1 MTIRNFA
8 QLAEAAMV
16 RGPKR
21 VAIVGAGQQQT
32 LRAVR
37 MACGMGLAQFI
48 LIDDPELVHTIAQE
62 EEVDL
67 TGMQIVDEEDMVE
80 ASYKAVAMIHAEE
93 ADLVMNGRAQPVEL
107 MKAALDRNLGLRIGK
122 VISDV
127 SIFEIPGFDR
137 LILVSDVAIVVSPN
151 LAQKVAIVQNA
162 IDTAIELGIEQPKV
176 AILAATEMV
185 NPEMPANMDAANL
198 SKMAERGQI
207 RGGLVDGPLA
217 LDNAISIKA
226 AEIKGIKGQVAGYAD
241 ILITPDVESG
251 NILAKAL
258 AYFAHSHTAAVV
270 VGAKCPIVMP
280 SRSDP
285 PVQKLMSLALGVY
298 LSPGP
303 IARTGSPTGTQSS
316 D

>member
-8 QLAEAAMV
+8 QLLEAALQ
-16 RGPKR
+16 RAPKR
-21 VAIVGAGQQQT
+21 AAIVGGGQRET
-32 LRAVR
+32 LHAARLAH
-37 MACGMGLAQFI
+37 GMGLARCI
-48 LIDDPELVHTIAQE
+48 LFDSPARLESVAAREGIELSNMNIIPE
-62 EEVDL
+62 D
-67 TGMQIVDEEDMVE
+67 DMVR
-80 ASYKAVAMIHAEE
+80 AAFRAVDMIHSEE
-93 ADLVMNGRAQPVEL
+93 ADLVMNGRALPVEL
-107 MKAALDRNLGLRIGK
+107 MKAALDRDEGLRIGK
-122 VISDV
+122 VLSDV
-127 SIFEIPGFDR
+127 SIFEIPDFDR
-137 LILVSDVAIVVSPN
+137 LIFISDVAIVVSPN

-162 IDTAIELGIEQPKV
+162 IDTAIELGVEEPKV

-217 LDNAISIKA
+217 LDNAISFKA
-226 AEIKGIKGQVAGYAD
+226 AQMKGIESRVAGQAD

-258 AYFAHSHTAAVV
+258 SYFAKGHMAGVV

-285 PVQKLMSLALGVY
+285 PEQKLLSLALGVY
-298 LSPGP
+298 L
-303 IARTGSPTGTQSS
+303 TK
-316 D
+316 

>member
-8 QLAEAAMV
+8 QLLEAA
-16 RGPKR
+16 RERAPKR
-21 VAIVGAGQQQT
+21 VAIVGGGQRQT
-32 LRAVR
+32 LHAAR
-37 MACGMGLAQFI
+37 MARRMGLAHCI
-48 LIDDPELVHTIAQE
+48 LLDDPTRLEAISQE
-62 EEVDL
+62 ENIDL
-67 TGMQIVDEEDMVE
+67 TGMKIIAEGDMVS
-80 ASYKAVAMIHAEE
+80 AAYRAVEMVHTEQ
-93 ADLVMNGRAQPVEL
+93 ADLVMNGRALPVEL
-107 MKAALDRNLGLRIGK
+107 MKAALDREKGLRIGK
-122 VISDV
+122 LISDV
-127 SIFEIPGFDR
+127 SIFELPDFDR
-137 LILVSDVAIVVSPN
+137 LIFISDVGIIVSPN

-217 LDNAISIKA
+217 LDNAMSIKA
-226 AEIKGIKGQVAGYAD
+226 AQMKGIRSQVAGCAD

-258 AYFAHSHTAAVV
+258 VYFAKGHMAGVV

-285 PVQKLMSLALGVY
+285 PQQKMLSLALGVY
-298 LSPGP
+298 LC
-303 IARTGSPTGTQSS
+303 R
-316 D
+316 

>member
-8 QLAEAAMV
+8 QLLDAALQ
-16 RGPKR
+16 RAPKR
-21 VAIVGAGQQQT
+21 VAIVGGGQRQT
-32 LRAVR
+32 LHAARLAR
-37 MACGMGLAQFI
+37 GLGLAHCL
-48 LIDDPELVHTIAQE
+48 LIDSPERLKSIAE
-62 EEVDL
+62 EEGIDL
-67 TGMQIVDEEDMVE
+67 AGMEILEEDDMVL
-80 ASYKAVAMIHAEE
+80 AAYKAVEMIHLEE
-93 ADLVMNGRAQPVEL
+93 ADLVMNGRALPVEL
-107 MKAALDRNLGLRIGK
+107 MKAALDRDKGLRIGK

-127 SIFEIPGFDR
+127 SIFEIPDFDR
-137 LILVSDVAIVVSPN
+137 LIFISDVAIVVSPN

-162 IDTAIELGIEQPKV
+162 IDTAIELGIEEPKV

-207 RGGLVDGPLA
+207 RGGHVDGPLA
-217 LDNAISIKA
+217 LDNAISLKA
-226 AEIKGIKGQVAGYAD
+226 AEMKGIESRVAGHAD

-258 AYFAHSHTAAVV
+258 AYFAKGHMAGVV

-285 PVQKLMSLALGVY
+285 PQQKMLSLALGVY
-298 LSPGP
+298 LSK
-303 IARTGSPTGTQSS
+303 
-316 D
+316 

>member
-1 MTIRNFA
+1 MTVIRNFA
-8 QLAEAAMV
+8 QLVERTLQ

-21 VAIVGAGQQQT
+21 VAIVGAGQRET
-32 LRAVR
+32 LHAVR
-37 MACGMGLAQFI
+37 MARGLGLAHCF
-48 LIDDPELVHTIAQE
+48 LIDDPTRLTSVAQE
-62 EEVDL
+62 EGVSLE
-67 TGMQIVDEEDMVE
+67 GMDIVEESNMVE
-80 ASYKAVAMIHAEE
+80 AAYKAVAMVHAEE
-93 ADLVMNGRAQPVEL
+93 ADLVMNGRALPVEL
-107 MKAALDRNLGLRIGK
+107 MKAALDREKGLRIGK

-127 SIFEIPGFDR
+127 SIFEIPDFDR
-137 LILVSDVAIVVSPN
+137 LIFVSDVAIVVSPN

-162 IDTAIELGIEQPKV
+162 IDTARELGIEEPKV

-217 LDNAISIKA
+217 MDNAISGKA
-226 AEIKGIKGQVAGYAD
+226 AEMKGIKSKVAGKAD

-251 NILAKAL
+251 NILAKAI
-258 AYFAHSHTAAVV
+258 AYFARGHMAGVV

-285 PVQKLMSLALGVY
+285 PEQKMLSLALGVY
-298 LSPGP
+298 L
-303 IARTGSPTGTQSS
+303 TK
-316 D
+316 